1 MRIAVEGAGGRRD
14 AYVYTGGKRFDA
26 SLPAIVFIHGAMH
39 DHSVWTLLARWFAHH
54 GHGVLAPDLPGHGQ
68 SAGPPLESVEAIAE
82 WLLALLDAAGV
93 DSAVL
98 IGHSMGSLIALE
110 AAARAPARTERLVL
124 VGTAYPMA
132 VSAALL
138 EAAENDPYAAID
150 SVNALSFSTLAGKP
164 SYPGPGMWL
173 HGANRMLQR
182 RMQAAQGEAN
192 LFLTDFRACDRY
204 GHGLE
209 AAARVACPTTFV
221 LGDRDQMTSPKLT
234 APLAEA
240 LRARIVT
247 LPSGHSLMSETP
259 DALLAAVREAVAAEA
274 EPVASGGRGA
284 S

>member
-1 MRIAVEGAGGRRD
+1 
-14 AYVYTGGKRFDA
+14 
-26 SLPAIVFIHGAMH
+26 MH

-98 IGHSMGSLIALE
+98 VGHSMGSLIALE

-132 VSAALL
+132 VSPALL

-204 GHGLE
+204 RHGLE

-259 DALLAAVREAVAAEA
+259 DGLLAAVREAVAAEA